1 MGDEPAWSSHARR
14 IQPGESIRVNRDD
27 DDREDGAGLDDGTAD
42 RGGGLSEKRRSSNE
56 MATTDTTDSGTTL
69 AGSRQ
74 YDEKAGERA
83 DVDAMERGEYTGND
97 GEKQGRVTNEEEQSQ
112 RDERETPILA
122 EYREGNHLVR
132 ERLKNGE
139 DEVSQLSNSAS
150 HESSDLSQLTIPF
163 NSTCR
168 FKSKS
173 SKTISTRKSP
183 TKSPRSGTLN
193 LCADTRS
200 TSCTSTSMMERSMR
214 LVRSRTGVRS
224 RKIRWD
230 VSPDFSYH
238 NGLKAT
244 S

>member
-42 RGGGLSEKRRSSNE
+42 RGGGMSEKRRSSNE

-97 GEKQGRVTNEEEQSQ
+97 GEKQGQVTNEEEQSQ

-132 ERLKNGE
+132 ERLKDGE
-139 DEVSQLSNSAS
+139 DEVS
-150 HESSDLSQLTIPF
+150 
-163 NSTCR
+163 
-168 FKSKS
+168 KS
-173 SKTISTRKSP
+173 SLCRALEPFRSNRLT
-183 TKSPRSGTLN
+183 PRLFPPAGP
-193 LCADTRS
+193 
-200 TSCTSTSMMERSMR
+200 
-214 LVRSRTGVRS
+214 SRG
-224 RKIRWD
+224 
-230 VSPDFSYH
+230 H
-238 NGLKAT
+238 
-244 S
+244 

>member
-42 RGGGLSEKRRSSNE
+42 RGGGISEKRRSSNE

-97 GEKQGRVTNEEEQSQ
+97 GEKPSQGRKEDEQCE
-112 RDERETPILA
+112 RDGRETPILA

-132 ERLKNGE
+132 ERLKDGE
-139 DEVSQLSNSAS
+139 DEVSRLTHSNSLESLDFNRLTLRLFPPAGPSRGHQRLFPRGKAQRKVHVLAS
-150 HESSDLSQLTIPF
+150 
-163 NSTCR
+163 
-168 FKSKS
+168 
-173 SKTISTRKSP
+173 
-183 TKSPRSGTLN
+183 
-193 LCADTRS
+193 S
-200 TSCTSTSMMERSMR
+200 TSAPTRGR
-214 LVRSRTGVRS
+214 QVARARR
-224 RKIRWD
+224 
-230 VSPDFSYH
+230 
-238 NGLKAT
+238 
-244 S
+244 